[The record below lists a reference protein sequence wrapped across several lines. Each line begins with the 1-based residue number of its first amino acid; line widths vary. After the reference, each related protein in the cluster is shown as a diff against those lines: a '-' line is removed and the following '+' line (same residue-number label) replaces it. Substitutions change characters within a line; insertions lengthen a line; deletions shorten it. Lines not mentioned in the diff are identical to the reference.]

1 MTEEKEE
8 KAEIERQGRSQRKLR
23 NYLIDKRFQMKYTL
37 MIIALSA
44 VLVVIL
50 GVPLYKTVSDASDQ
64 LAACVLSD
72 ETYASDAQVS
82 LLKKSLESEKRKTV
96 FILTGFLALLLVG
109 LALSGIYIT
118 HKVAGPMYKIRK
130 LISAVDG
137 NNLVM
142 EGRLRKGDEL
152 LDLFQ
157 SFDDMVNRL
166 RTHQQEEVH
175 QLGELIAKMKD
186 APEKGTMKD
195 VIASL
200 EKMHDKMQMSLK

>member
-8 KAEIERQGRSQRKLR
+8 KVETERLGRSQRKLR

-37 MIIALSA
+37 MIAALST

-96 FILTGFLALLLVG
+96 FVLTGFLALLLVG

-152 LDLFQ
+152 LELFQ
-157 SFDDMVNRL
+157 SFDDMVTRL
-166 RTHQQEEVH
+166 REHEQSEARL
-175 QLGELIAKMKD
+175 LGELIAKLKD